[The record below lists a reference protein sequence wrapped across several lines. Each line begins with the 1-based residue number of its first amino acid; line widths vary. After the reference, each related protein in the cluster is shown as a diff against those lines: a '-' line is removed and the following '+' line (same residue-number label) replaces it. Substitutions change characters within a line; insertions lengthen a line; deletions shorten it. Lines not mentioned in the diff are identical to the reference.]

1 MGVDVTQFVN
11 NIALILMW
19 VGAWSLTDLFI
30 YKYLKKYKVISYF
43 FLFVIGSVMVLLDN
57 YYL

>member
-1 MGVDVTQFVN
+1 MGVDVSQFVN

-30 YKYLKKYKVISYF
+30 YKFLKKYKVVAYLL
-43 FLFVIGSVMVLLDN
+43 LFIAGSLLVLFDD